1 MYRKA
6 DIYLLDDPLSAVD
19 THVGLHLFN
28 ECIGSKGRLAR
39 QKATR
44 ILVTHQ
50 THFLKTADWIVVMR
64 DVIHMKTASS
74 SMYVLILSIS
84 FFSFSIQGEIVA
96 QGYPKDLNTF
106 EFDFTVFGESEIA
119 AKQHEENENIRRR
132 KISRISMK
140 SASISSVSSDY
151 EGLRR
156 ESEFDPGLIESLQY
170 YEESSNENRHG
181 SIMTKYFRSGGHPLE
196 LFLISSLFILA
207 QLTASGADYWV
218 SFW

>member
-28 ECIGSKGRLAR
+28 ECIGPKSRLAR
-39 QKATR
+39 QRATR

-50 THFLKTADWIVVMR
+50 THFLKSADWIVVMH
-64 DVIHMKTASS
+64 DVFLIETALCLAHAFTFQCSFL
-74 SMYVLILSIS
+74 SM
-84 FFSFSIQGEIVA
+84 FQGEIVA
-96 QGYPKDLNTF
+96 QGYPKDLNTS
-106 EFDFTVFGESEIA
+106 EFDFTAFSESDTA
-119 AKQHEENENIRRR
+119 AKHEENEHVRRR

-140 SASISSVSSDY
+140 SASISSVNSDY

-170 YEESSNENRHG
+170 YEESSNENTRG
-181 SIMTKYFRSGGHPLE
+181 SIMTKYFRSGGHPVE
-196 LFLISSLFILA
+196 LFFIFLLFILA
-207 QLTASGADYWV
+207 QLTASGADYWA

>member
-28 ECIGSKGRLAR
+28 ECIGPRGRLAR

-50 THFLKTADWIVVMR
+50 THFLKSADWIVVMR
-64 DVIHMKTASS
+64 NVSDTASWLAR
-74 SMYVLILSIS
+74 VLIVST
-84 FFSFSIQGEIVA
+84 FGFQGEIVA
-96 QGYPKDLNTF
+96 QGYPKDLNTS
-106 EFDFTVFGESEIA
+106 EFDFTAFGESDVA
-119 AKQHEENENIRRR
+119 AKHEENENVRRR

-140 SASISSVSSDY
+140 SASISSVNSDY

-170 YEESSNENRHG
+170 YEETSNENRQG
-181 SIMTKYFRSGGHPLE
+181 SIMTKYFRSGGHPVE
-196 LFLISSLFILA
+196 LFLIFLLFILA